1 MTKLIDTITDRAALS
16 AHVEGI
22 LDQCSYDCHHVH
34 GTTTTLAAI
43 IAPNGH
49 VLAVGMSATV
59 FPETYS
65 AELGAEYAKSDAK
78 SKARQVLFE
87 TTTWQM
93 RSERFES
100 NNARKYIL

>member
-1 MTKLIDTITDRAALS
+1 MTKLIDTITDRASLA

-49 VLAVGMSATV
+49 VLAVGLSATV
-59 FPETYS
+59 FPDTFN
-65 AELGAEYAKSDAK
+65 AELGADYAKQDAK
-78 SKARQVLFE
+78 TKARQVLFE
-87 TTTWQM
+87 TTTYQM
-93 RSERFES
+93 RSERMEPVS
-100 NNARKYIL
+100 E

>member
-22 LDQCSYDCHHVH
+22 LDQCSYDCHRVH

-59 FPETYS
+59 FPETYN

-93 RSERFES
+93 RSERFEVE
-100 NNARKYIL
+100 